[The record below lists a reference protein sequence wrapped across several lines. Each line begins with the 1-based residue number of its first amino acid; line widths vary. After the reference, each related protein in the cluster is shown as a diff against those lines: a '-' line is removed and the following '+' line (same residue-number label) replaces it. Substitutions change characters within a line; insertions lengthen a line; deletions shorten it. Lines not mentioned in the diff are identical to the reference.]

1 MENDPNLQQPVSQ
14 PFTLDLEKNSLSL
27 SISKEI
33 YLRILSKAVRQ
44 TEKDI
49 DDLDAC
55 LVQEDFKTVQ
65 AISHRLKGDFDNM
78 RIVALSSLA
87 AQMNEMAKSNQ
98 DVQKMQKHLHAF
110 KIYFRQL
117 QNFMAGQTRL

>member
-1 MENDPNLQQPVSQ
+1 MENDPILHQSTPQ
-14 PFTLDLEKNSLSL
+14 PFILDLEQNSSTL

-44 TEKDI
+44 TQKDMTA
-49 DDLDAC
+49 LDTSLA
-55 LVQEDFKTVQ
+55 EGDFKTVQ

-87 AQMNEMAKSNQ
+87 AQINEMAKSNQ
-98 DVQKMQKHLHAF
+98 DVQKMQKHLEAF

-117 QNFMAGQTRL
+117 QDFLAGQTPL